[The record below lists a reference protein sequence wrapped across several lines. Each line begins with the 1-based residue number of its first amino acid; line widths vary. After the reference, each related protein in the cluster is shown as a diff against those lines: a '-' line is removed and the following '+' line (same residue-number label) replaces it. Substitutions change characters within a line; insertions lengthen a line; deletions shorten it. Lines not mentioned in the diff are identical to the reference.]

1 MFQSLL
7 GFKINWN
14 GSSLDDELDGK
25 LKFQSLLGFKINWNR
40 ALLGVIQSVATD
52 VSIPIRV

>member
-1 MFQSLL
+1 MWFQSLL

-14 GSSLDDELDGK
+14 GNSGTVAPFDG
-25 LKFQSLLGFKINWNR
+25 LFQSLLGFKINWNFFELQR
-40 ALLGVIQSVATD
+40 QIYAGI